1 MPGFRGLLLAG
12 GALGLATVSD
22 SFVFLTLQRQIGF
35 SAAYF
40 PLLYAGVAACHG
52 MLAIP
57 IGRTADRFGRWRTF
71 LAGHAVL
78 LLVYLVLVGPG
89 PGLPRLFLALVLFGS
104 YYAATD
110 GVLAAMA
117 SAVLPPAPVR
127 KRSGGAVHG
136 DQRRAAARIRGVRRD
151 LDVDGAEQR
160 DRRVCRQPRAGHRG
174 RSSCPAAGGRSAR
187 PPRAL
192 KGPSH
197 ADRSPRTVASLM
209 FAAFCGVFLAIAA
222 VYVLRGRV
230 YVLRTA
236 VPATNAPAEAPV
248 VADSLTVLGDR
259 PGFLFS
265 STAFDRTN
273 GYLGVESLGG
283 SGTAR
288 YETTLRCERVHFA
301 RGVGVCL
308 TGERKAITT
317 FAASFFG
324 PDFKVRHTVQLVGT
338 PSRARMS
345 PDGRRAAVTVFVSG
359 DSYNAAGFST
369 RTTLID
375 AQTGAVIADL
385 ETFAVTRDG
394 EAASSRSTSTTG
406 G

>member
-1 MPGFRGLLLAG
+1 MP
-12 GALGLATVSD
+12 TV
-22 SFVFLTLQRQIGF
+22 
-35 SAAYF
+35 
-40 PLLYAGVAACHG
+40 
-52 MLAIP
+52 
-57 IGRTADRFGRWRTF
+57 
-71 LAGHAVL
+71 
-78 LLVYLVLVGPG
+78 
-89 PGLPRLFLALVLFGS
+89 
-104 YYAATD
+104 
-110 GVLAAMA
+110 
-117 SAVLPPAPVR
+117 
-127 KRSGGAVHG
+127 
-136 DQRRAAARIRGVRRD
+136 
-151 LDVDGAEQR
+151 
-160 DRRVCRQPRAGHRG
+160 PRAP
-174 RSSCPAAGGRSAR
+174 SR
-187 PPRAL
+187 P
-192 KGPSH
+192 
-197 ADRSPRTVASLM
+197 LM
-209 FAAFCGVFLAIAA
+209 FAAFCAVFLAIAA
-222 VYVLRGRV
+222 VYVFRARV
-230 YVLRTA
+230 NSSAPPAATA
-236 VPATNAPAEAPV
+236 AAEAPV

-324 PDFKVRHTVQLVGT
+324 PDFKVRHTVPLVGT

-375 AQTGAVIADL
+375 AHTGAVIADL

-394 EAASSRSTSTTG
+394 KPFKSIDFNYWGVTFARDGNRFYATLRSGGKNYLVEGDVDARTARVLRDGVECPSLSPDNTRIVFKARVTAMTWRLHLLDLATLRDTPLSETRNVDDQAEWLDDESIAYGLPSEPIAAAG
-406 G
+406 GDIWTLAVNGQTPPRALARKAYSPAVIH